1 MSALTVTPVPA
12 PNGDDPRGRTAR
24 GPDAVVGAGRLFRA
38 QIKSELRRWAPFIAI
53 ATGLPASS
61 LLLYATIFPTQEDRA
76 GLAVAVGSNPAIEI
90 IFGPATDLSTADGF
104 AVWRSLALAGFLA
117 AMAAIFCVTR
127 RGRALEDSGQAE
139 LVDAN
144 VVGRSARLSAAVLLS
159 LFFSVLLG
167 AVSGVVTA
175 LCGGAWETSLLLGA
189 TFTATGWLFTGVS
202 ALAGQIASDGH
213 AANSV
218 SMAVL
223 GALFLLR
230 GCLGAM
236 SAPDWV
242 QGINPLAWIERTQPG
257 SENLWWPLLP
267 VAVLA
272 AVLCAL
278 AFAVQGRRDFG
289 FGLIAPKP
297 GPAVGR
303 VRGAWALTARL
314 NRTTSFT
321 WLGAFAVLGVV
332 FGYLSTSVQDLLS
345 ANETVQGILASGAV
359 TPLDMTRGFVK
370 TILGILG
377 AIASVA
383 GIQVVLRVRAEEV
396 AERLEVLLA
405 TPLSRLRYFG
415 AAIAFALLLSS
426 ALTLLAGA
434 VIAAIASVGGSG
446 LGFGAVFLQALLT
459 LPAVWAVVGFSVLLI
474 GVRPAVAPLAWAGVV
489 LSLLLTLFGP
499 TFKLSDAVLGID
511 PFWHVPL
518 VVSGVPALGGLAL
531 VALVAAVLVGAG
543 CVGFTRR
550 DVGK

>member
-1 MSALTVTPVPA
+1 MSALPATGVAVTPGA
-12 PNGDDPRGRTAR
+12 DPRGRTAPR
-24 GPDAVVGAGRLFRA
+24 LDAVVGTGRLFRA
-38 QIKSELRRWAPFIAI
+38 QLTSELRRWAPFIAI
-53 ATGLPASS
+53 ATVLPASS
-61 LLLYATIFPTQEDRA
+61 VAAYASIFPTQADRA
-76 GLAVAVGSNPAIEI
+76 GLAAAVGSNPAIEI
-90 IFGPATDLSTADGF
+90 IFGPATDLSTPDGF
-104 AVWRSLALAGFLA
+104 AVWRSLALGGFLA

-127 RGRALEDSGQAE
+127 LSRAQEDSGQAE

-144 VVGRSARLSAAVLLS
+144 VVGRSARLSAAVFLS

-189 TFTATGWLFTGVS
+189 TFTASGWLFTGVS
-202 ALAGQIASDGH
+202 ALVGQIASDGH
-213 AANSV
+213 AANSI

-267 VAVLA
+267 VVVLA
-272 AVLCAL
+272 ALLRVL

-289 FGLIAPKP
+289 QGLIAPRP

-332 FGYLSTSVQDLLS
+332 FGYLSTSVQDLIG
-345 ANETVQGILASGAV
+345 ANATVQAILASGAV
-359 TPLDMTRGFVK
+359 TTLDMTRGFVK

-377 AIASVA
+377 VIASVA
-383 GIQVVLRVRAEEV
+383 GIQVMLRVRAEEV
-396 AERLEVLLA
+396 SERLEVLLA

-415 AAIAFALLLSS
+415 ASVAFALMLSS
-426 ALTLLAGA
+426 ALTLLAGV
-434 VIAAIASVGGSG
+434 VIASIASAGGTG
-446 LGFGAVFLQALLT
+446 LGFGAVLLQAALT
-459 LPAVWAVVGFSVLLI
+459 LPAVWAVVGFCVLVI
-474 GVRPAVAPLAWAGVV
+474 GARPVLVPLAWVGVV

-499 TFKLSDAVLGID
+499 TFKLPDAVLGID

-543 CVGFTRR
+543 CVGFKRR
-550 DVGK
+550 DIGK